1 MKTKTKPRAK
11 ASKERAYST
20 PALEKGLDVLEL
32 LARQPDGLTKSQ
44 IARELDRTVSE
55 IFRML
60 ICLQRRGYIAQL
72 SEERFSLTLKLFK
85 LVQEHPPTERLIAD
99 ALPLMHRLTHDTLQ
113 SCHMGVLEGGKVVFL
128 AQVNAP
134 TNVGFYVKLGS
145 AVDLMEAASGYVLL
159 AHQTADQRERIIKE
173 WTRETGKKPPAD
185 LELHLARIRR
195 AGYEKRASYL
205 VKGILNISF
214 PIFDDRGIAVGAL
227 TIPFIRYTRTLL
239 NEASVTEALR
249 IVANELTEAIGG
261 KSSTSQVMQARASK
275 MKMISG

>member
-1 MKTKTKPRAK
+1 MKTKTKPRAE

-60 ICLQRRGYIAQL
+60 ICLQHRGYIAQL

-205 VKGILNISF
+205 VRGILNISF